1 MVVLSEIQNRMNNEP
16 VVVIG
21 AGWAGLAA
29 AVRLSQQGQ
38 KVMLFESAK
47 QAGGRARSV
56 LFDNKDINSKEVDN
70 GQHLLIGAY
79 TECLNLMKTVG
90 INVETTLKRLPLLLT
105 VINPDDSQ
113 LILKA
118 PALPAPLHLLYA
130 LFTAKGLTFKD
141 RIAAIKFGI
150 YLRKNN
156 YQFKQ
161 DVSVEKLFQLSKQTD
176 ILVHQLWEPLCLS
189 IMNTPIKEASA
200 NVFMHVFNEAF
211 TKKRKDADLL
221 LPTVALSSLFPN
233 AAIKY
238 IEEHGGKVY
247 LKSRVEKIDI
257 TNNQVTSVTAK
268 IAGYE
273 SLAIKTAKLII
284 ATAPQNINK
293 LISAQPGLSEIHNN
307 IEKFNYEPIVT
318 VYLQYPEKTKLSQPM
333 IGLSSTLSQWVFDRG
348 SFCQQAGL
356 ISVVISCNGK
366 HMTMDDDTLTQT
378 VHSEISKLFTS
389 TPTLIKSFVIREKR
403 ATFSCSVNINIIRP
417 KNKTDI
423 KGLYLAG
430 DYTDTGYPA
439 TLEGAVRSGIAAS
452 NLITD
457 KTP

>member
-1 MVVLSEIQNRMNNEP
+1 MTLEP
-16 VVVIG
+16 VVIIG

-29 AVRLSQQGQ
+29 AVKLSRQGQ
-38 KVMLFESAK
+38 KVILFESAK

-56 LFDNKDINSKEVDN
+56 RFDNKDINSKEVDN

-79 TECLNLMKTVG
+79 IECLNLMKIVG
-90 INVETTLKRLPLLLT
+90 VDVETSLKRLPLLLT
-105 VINPDDSQ
+105 VINQDGSK

-150 YLRKNN
+150 YLRKNS

-161 DVSVEKLFQLSKQTD
+161 DVSVEKLFQLSKQTNVL
-176 ILVHQLWEPLCLS
+176 IHQLWEPLCLS
-189 IMNTPIKEASA
+189 IMNTPIKDASA
-200 NVFMHVFNEAF
+200 NVFMQVFKDAF
-211 TKKRKDADLL
+211 TNKRKDADLL
-221 LPTVALSSLFPN
+221 LPSVALSSLFPN

-268 IAGYE
+268 IDGNE
-273 SLAIKTAKLII
+273 GQIIKTSKIII
-284 ATAPQNINK
+284 AAAPQNLKK
-293 LISAQPGLSEIHNN
+293 LIAEHSSLTSISNN
-307 IEKFNYEPIVT
+307 IEQFNYEPIIT
-318 VYLQYPEKTKLSQPM
+318 IYLQYPEQTQLSQPM
-333 IGLSSTLSQWVFDRG
+333 IGLSNTLSQWVFDRG

-378 VHSEISKLFTS
+378 VENEIAVLFTNK
-389 TPTLIKSFVIREKR
+389 PALISSFVIREKR
-403 ATFSCSVNINIIRP
+403 ATFACSVNINDIRP
-417 KNKTDI
+417 KNTTNVE
-423 KGLYLAG
+423 GLFLAG
-430 DYTDTGYPA
+430 DYTDTRLPA
-439 TLEGAVRSGIAAS
+439 TLEGAVRSGITAA
-452 NLITD
+452 NLI
-457 KTP
+457 K